1 MNKGRSEVAAGMHP
15 KTLSAAG
22 EGDQRSVRQ
31 PAQCIRSLLA
41 SAWIDANAN
50 MTETD
55 DRPRG
60 AQTVGMMGT

>member
-31 PAQCIRSLLA
+31 PAQYSVVIGVRV
-41 SAWIDANAN
+41 
-50 MTETD
+50 
-55 DRPRG
+55 DRREC
-60 AQTVGMMGT
+60 